1 VGARD
6 SLGRNGDQNLIN
18 FFLSVFVFGL
28 FGVFFFWGG
37 GVLLVFAGSR

>member
-28 FGVFFFWGG
+28 FGVFVLGG